1 MSLEN
6 RTTANELALDEMLD
20 KQDKIDTEYERDLK
34 ALKESIEFDLEHML
48 SNLNDGGD
56 FTHEIEKDDFE
67 DIVLDYLTK
76 AKVKRLLRFTEV
88 RKKMGV

>member
-1 MSLEN
+1 MN
-6 RTTANELALDEMLD
+6 TQNELALDKMLN

-34 ALKESIEFDLEHML
+34 DFKDSIEFHLEHML

-88 RKKMGV
+88 SKKMGV